1 MANLDF
7 NVQGN
12 DGDSEREELVSM
24 LQLVLLTAASEPSF
38 PAALREE
45 LSEAC
50 ESESISLD
58 ALQDLAERVNN
69 ELPDIT
75 VANMGTSKFSCD
87 DRAEGPGFSVQIPD
101 GWKAMKNHEE
111 LGVVRPFVIVP
122 EAVQCDEGTYM
133 TDRILYSNMSGDADE
148 VRLSIALPEYLETAC
163 YQNAY
168 DRSGIIGACKP
179 TTLGVWKVESE
190 VPCVIMRVESSS
202 GYEFYLY
209 PLAAATG
216 DFLRA
221 SFDNQPANEW
231 EKGLEMMRALA
242 HTVRTFEDA
251 RCGILRT
258 LDAACEGPVDANE
271 LIEAILYTTNVFMTT
286 KDIRYEAAMDCYR
299 QEAENPNQDDAF
311 IAAMGALAYVE
322 AEAVPYLRK
331 MLDAMDR
338 QKACGL
344 TGEAADM
351 LQKAIVQFSEN
362 VIQGEDQ
369 VGDDGI
375 DDVREAGL
383 FRETGELKAL
393 RQRLADAA
401 C

>member
-7 NVQGN
+7 DVRGN
-12 DGDSEREELVSM
+12 DGDAEREELVGT
-24 LQLVLLTAASEPSF
+24 LRLVLLTAASEPSF

-45 LSEAC
+45 LSEVC
-50 ESESISLD
+50 ESGSVSLD
-58 ALQDLAERVNN
+58 ALRDLAERVNN
-69 ELPDIT
+69 ALPGVA
-75 VANMGTSKFSCD
+75 VANMGASDFSCG
-87 DRAEGPGFSVQIPD
+87 DRVEGPGFSVQIPD
-101 GWKAMKNHEE
+101 GWKAVKNHEE

-122 EAVQCDEGTYM
+122 ETAQCNDGAYM
-133 TDRILYSNMSGDADE
+133 ADRILYSDMSGDADE
-148 VRLSIALPEYLETAC
+148 ARLKIALPEYLETTC

-179 TTLGVWKVESE
+179 VTLGVWKVESD
-190 VPCVIMRVESSS
+190 VPCVITRVESSS

-221 SFDNQPANEW
+221 TFSNQPADEW

-242 HTVRTFEDA
+242 HTVRTSEDA

-258 LDAACEGPVDANE
+258 LDTACEGPVDANE

-286 KDIRYEAAMDCYR
+286 KDIRYEAARNCYC

-311 IAAMGALAYVE
+311 VAMMGALAYVE

-338 QKACGL
+338 QKTYGL
-344 TGEAADM
+344 AGEADDM
-351 LQKAIVQFSEN
+351 LQKVIVQFSEN
-362 VIQGEDQ
+362 VIQGEGQ
-369 VGDDGI
+369 VDDDDI

-383 FRETGELKAL
+383 FQETEELKAL
-393 RQRLADAA
+393 RQRLANAV

>member
-1 MANLDF
+1 MANLNFD
-7 NVQGN
+7 VQGN
-12 DGDSEREELVSM
+12 DGDAEREELVST
-24 LQLVLLTAASEPSF
+24 LRLVLLTAASEPSF

-50 ESESISLD
+50 ESGSVSLD

-69 ELPDIT
+69 ALSDVA
-75 VANMGTSKFSCD
+75 VANMDASEFSCG
-87 DRAEGPGFSVQIPD
+87 DRVEGPGFSVQIPD
-101 GWKAMKNHEE
+101 GWKAVKNHEE

-122 EAVQCDEGTYM
+122 ETAQCDDGAYM
-133 TDRILYSNMSGDADE
+133 ADRILYSGMSDDADE
-148 VRLSIALPEYLETAC
+148 ARLKIALPEYLEAIC

-168 DRSGIIGACKP
+168 DRSGILGACKP
-179 TTLGVWKVESE
+179 VTLGVWKVESE
-190 VPCVIMRVESSS
+190 VPCLIMRVESSS

-221 SFDNQPANEW
+221 SFSNQPADEW
-231 EKGLEMMRALA
+231 EKGLKMMCALA
-242 HTVRTFEDA
+242 HTVRTSEDA

-258 LDAACEGPVDANE
+258 LDAACEGSVDANE
-271 LIEAILYTTNVFMTT
+271 LIEAILYTTKMFVTV
-286 KDIRYEAAMDCYR
+286 KDIRYEAARDCYC

-311 IAAMGALAYVE
+311 IAMIGAFAYVE

-331 MLDAMDR
+331 MLDAMDK
-338 QKACGL
+338 QKEYGL
-344 TGEAADM
+344 AGEAADM
-351 LQKAIVQFSEN
+351 LQKVIVQFSEN

-383 FRETGELKAL
+383 FQETEELKAL
-393 RQRLADAA
+393 RQRLADAV